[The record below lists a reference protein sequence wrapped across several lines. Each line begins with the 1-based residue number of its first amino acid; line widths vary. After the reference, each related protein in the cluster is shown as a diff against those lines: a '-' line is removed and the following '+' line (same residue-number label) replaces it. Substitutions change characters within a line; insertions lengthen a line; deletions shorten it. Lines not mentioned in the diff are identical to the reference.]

1 MDGMSG
7 QSLAFDRNVSCKPR
21 LVGGGPAYRQAG
33 RGTIS
38 TKLPLLAARHC
49 VPGKPRPY
57 MGGELHIQVTENNS
71 VNYTK
76 VTNKELKFIQSLV
89 GSERMSTG
97 ESVLDL
103 HSKDESFHQ
112 RRKPDV
118 VVWPLHTEEISQILK
133 MANERR
139 IPITPWGAG
148 TSLEG
153 NPIPVE
159 GGIVLDLQQMNRIL
173 ELRAEDL
180 QVRVEAGVIYKELN
194 QYLSRFGLFFPPDPG
209 AAATIGGMVGNNASG
224 VRTVKY
230 GATKEYVLS
239 MVVVR
244 PSGEVIR
251 VGTNAIKSSS
261 GYDLCRLF
269 VGSEGTLGTVTEVT
283 LRLIGLPSEVMAAV
297 AQFNLIREA
306 TDTVS
311 QVMRSGLSPAALEF
325 LDAPTVGVVNRFK
338 NLSLEERPTLF
349 IEFHGA
355 SAIGLKDELD
365 IVKQICGEHQCFQFD
380 SGIGREERNRLWE
393 ARYGVRESIKVNN
406 PGFHPL
412 VIDTAVPISKY
423 PDMVEWG
430 QKIIEKRGLKGFA
443 FGHAGSGNLHM
454 EIMGIPEER
463 TQWQNVREAEEEMVY
478 FALKCGGTAT
488 GEHGIGIGKK
498 KFMEKEHGES
508 LLLMK
513 QIKKLLDPN
522 GIMNPGK
529 IFE

>member
-1 MDGMSG
+1 M
-7 QSLAFDRNVSCKPR
+7 K
-21 LVGGGPAYRQAG
+21 
-33 RGTIS
+33 
-38 TKLPLLAARHC
+38 
-49 VPGKPRPY
+49 
-57 MGGELHIQVTENNS
+57 
-71 VNYTK
+71 YTK
-76 VTNKELKFIQSLV
+76 VTSKELEFIQSVV
-89 GSERMSTG
+89 GAERMSTG
-97 ESVLDL
+97 ESVLEL

-118 VVWPLHTEEISQILK
+118 VVWPLRTEEISQILK
-133 MANERR
+133 MANEKR

-159 GGIVLDLQQMNRIL
+159 GGIVLDLQQMNHVL
-173 ELRAEDL
+173 ELRTEDL

-209 AAATIGGMVGNNASG
+209 AAATLGGMMGNNASG

-230 GATKEYVLS
+230 GATKDYVLS
-239 MVVVR
+239 MVIIL

-269 VGSEGTLGTVTEVT
+269 VGSEGTLGLVAEVT
-283 LRLIGLPSEVMAAV
+283 LRLIGLPAEFMAAV
-297 AQFNLIREA
+297 AQFDRIREA
-306 TDTVS
+306 TDTVI
-311 QVMRSGLSPAALEF
+311 QIMRSGLSPAALEF
-325 LDAPTVGVVNRFK
+325 LDAPTVRVVNQFK
-338 NLSLEERPTLF
+338 KLSLEERPTLF
-349 IEFHGA
+349 IEFHGV
-355 SAIGLKDELD
+355 SATGLKEELEV
-365 IVKQICGEHQCFQFD
+365 VKEICGEHRFLQFD

-423 PDMVEWG
+423 SDMVEWG
-430 QKIIEKRGLKGFA
+430 QKIIEKKGLKGYA

-454 EIMGIPEER
+454 EILGIPEEKA
-463 TQWQNVREAEEEMVY
+463 QWQEVREAEEEIVD
-478 FALKCGGTAT
+478 FALGCGGTAT
-488 GEHGIGIGKK
+488 GEHGIGIGKR
-498 KFMEKEHGES
+498 KFMKKEHGES

-513 QIKKLLDPN
+513 QIKNLLDPN

-529 IFE
+529 IFDNS